1 MVVLVT
7 CESEDEAVADRSAM
21 FFDSF
26 PYALECSALVNR
38 NNVS

>member
-1 MVVLVT
+1 MVIR
-7 CESEDEAVADRSAM
+7 ESEDDAVADRSAL

-38 NNVS
+38 NNVL